1 MKKLSIVGGILF
13 ALGMLV
19 ATGIDVNPVQAIYAL
34 LLLGGGAVCFSLA
47 DASTERTE
55 KTEGTESPFKIGL
68 SIPQKHKKTAF
79 LRSILITAIVIAIAY

>member
-1 MKKLSIVGGILF
+1 MKSLSIVGGILF
-13 ALGMLV
+13 ALGLLV

-55 KTEGTESPFKIGL
+55 KTECTESAK
-68 SIPQKHKKTAF
+68 SISLKMEDA
-79 LRSILITAIVIAIAY
+79 A

>member
-34 LLLGGGAVCFSLA
+34 LLLGGGAVCFSFHA
-47 DASTERTE
+47 ASTERTE
-55 KTEGTESPFKIGL
+55 KTEGTESAK
-68 SIPQKHKKTAF
+68 SIN
-79 LRSILITAIVIAIAY
+79 LRMEDAA

>member
-19 ATGIDVNPVQAIYAL
+19 ATGIDVNPIQIIYSLAL
-34 LLLGGGAVCFSLA
+34 ICCAAVCFSLA

-55 KTEGTESPFKIGL
+55 KTEGTESAK
-68 SIPQKHKKTAF
+68 SINLKKWEDA
-79 LRSILITAIVIAIAY
+79 A